1 MNDVILVEIRDLLRE
16 ALVALQQI
24 AANQD
29 AAKTLEARREKHAE
43 VMRRKRAK
51 KRDVT
56 MRCDVTEKEQE
67 RKRDI
72 PPTPPI
78 ERKREEEKE
87 HTHTSRARA
96 RISSDIPSVEEV
108 AEECRRIGSDIDPQ
122 YFVDFYDA
130 AKGGWPKDWKAKLRN
145 WTANTIESGRVKTPP
160 EEKRVESQKELCDRL
175 LREVL
180 EERAKRHADK

>member
-1 MNDVILVEIRDLLRE
+1 MNTNLQNDVILVEIRDLLRE

-51 KRDVT
+51 KCDVT
-56 MRCDVTEKEQE
+56 MGCDVTEKEQE
-67 RKRDI
+67 GKRDI

-87 HTHTSRARA
+87 HTHTSRVRA
-96 RISSDIPSVEEV
+96 SVAEV

-130 AKGGWPKDWKAKLRN
+130 AKGGWPKEWKAKLRN

-160 EEKRVESQKELCDRL
+160 VEKRVESQKELCDRL
-175 LREVL
+175 MREVL